1 MKSLFMSF
9 ITFMTFMNPQQAPFR
24 AAVDLVE
31 VDVTAID
38 RNGKPVTDLT
48 AADFEIRE
56 GGQPQRIDTIYLVTS
71 DPALL
76 HRPGTTSSPESPAP
90 GVVPRRPLQPRV
102 FVFIFDMTH
111 LSAAGFDRSR
121 TAIRS
126 FFNDGMRPNDLAGLV
141 VNGVM
146 LGNRIASDKKTLLDL
161 LDGVGP
167 PNLTRYNEMR
177 AWPRLLSEEEAV
189 RVARNDEKAREAVLM
204 RACSERPGD
213 CEKQARFAV
222 EAEIDNKSRQVA
234 AETVRDGQ
242 LALTTMLTLA
252 RGLGKFPGPKQV
264 ILFSEG
270 FYTGEFQEQVKEVA
284 GLAARNRVRISTLD
298 ARGLGRDL
306 RQQQLLG
313 EAPVVGTTDFGANL
327 GFDENAD
334 VLTTL
339 ALDTGGQRVRDRN
352 DLRPALDAI
361 AAESGTYYMLGYS
374 PREPFDGSYRT
385 IQVRTTRPGVTI
397 RARRGYLAAKVSD
410 PAAAAELPTTA
421 PDRTT
426 AAGAAAAPTTA
437 AAAPAAVP
445 AAVPTAPPT
454 PTPSA
459 AAPAPA
465 VKPSPDPGAGGVRL
479 RPDGPAN
486 VAKLSEPGASSPV
499 APDRAARL
507 AREGWDLYS
516 AGKVDAARDRL
527 AEASAAGG
535 GIWVDYALGLAE
547 FALDHFDAAT
557 AAWERVRARKPD
569 FEPVY
574 FDLADAY
581 RRLDRS
587 DDVLAILRET
597 AHRWPADPDAH
608 NAVGVVLLRRGA
620 IDDAIDAFNK
630 AASAAP
636 SDSIAY
642 FNLGRAYQFRYQR
655 MLSTVGQKG
664 EAGRSVADRDRQSAL
679 ENYKKHV
686 ALGGPLADQ
695 AREAIS
701 VLTWR

>member
-1 MKSLFMSF
+1 MKSFFMSF
-9 ITFMTFMNPQQAPFR
+9 IAFMTFMNPQQTPFR

-31 VDVTAID
+31 VDVTAVD
-38 RNGKPVTDLT
+38 KNGKPVTDLT

-56 GGQPQRIDTIYLVTS
+56 GGQPQRIDTIYLVTA
-71 DPALL
+71 DPSVLKT
-76 HRPGTTSSPESPAP
+76 PGIAPSSEPLTP
-90 GVVPRRPLQPRV
+90 GVVPVRPLQPRV
-102 FVFIFDMTH
+102 FVFIFDMSH

-126 FFNDGMRPNDLAGLV
+126 FFNDGLRPNDLAGLV

-204 RACSERPGD
+204 RACSERAGD
-213 CEKQARFAV
+213 CDRNGRFAV
-222 EAEIDNKSRQVA
+222 EAEIDNKSRSIA
-234 AETVRDGQ
+234 AETARDGQ
-242 LALTTMLTLA
+242 IALTTMLTLA

-264 ILFSEG
+264 VLFSEG

-374 PREPFDGSYRT
+374 PRDPFDGSYRT
-385 IQVRTTRPGVTI
+385 IQVRTTKPGVTI
-397 RARRGYLAAKVSD
+397 RARRGYLAAKVAN
-410 PAAAAELPTTA
+410 PAATAELPTAT

-426 AAGAAAAPTTA
+426 GAAGAVPIPTTA
-437 AAAPAAVP
+437 AAPPAAAS
-445 AAVPTAPPT
+445 AAASTAAPTA
-454 PTPSA
+454 TPSA
-459 AAPAPA
+459 VAPAPA
-465 VKPSPDPGAGGVRL
+465 VKPSPDPGAGVRL

-486 VAKLSEPGASSPV
+486 VAKLSESGGSAPA
-499 APDRAARL
+499 APDAAARL

-516 AGKVDAARDRL
+516 AGKVEAARDRL
-527 AEASAAGG
+527 AQASAAGA

-547 FALDHFDAAT
+547 FALNHFDAAT
-557 AAWERVRARKPD
+557 AAWERVRAKKAD

-597 AHRWPADPDAH
+597 ARRWPADPDAH

-620 IDDAIDAFNK
+620 IDDAIEAFTK